1 MEIRGAR
8 TTTSALPADILKLQP
23 NKSPSWETPRP
34 VRKDGPGGKYRQR
47 VVTTR
52 KSRISAATRM
62 KQKKEKEEQ
71 KSLTVEDIQNDLEE
85 TKTALRLAQQLAA
98 SRLSDIQFLKA
109 ENTKINIRAKKLN
122 EEVED
127 LHDTARGAKR
137 KCRQATLKLKSKEKA
152 LQKYKRKVE
161 ELSED
166 YEEAHNE
173 LQIMEKE
180 FLVLKMDRA
189 EALSKQTI
197 TEEKLQ
203 KIEKDMKEQLED
215 MDV

>member
-1 MEIRGAR
+1 MGHV
-8 TTTSALPADILKLQP
+8 LLQVLCQADILAATKQVSHLG
-23 NKSPSWETPRP
+23 KHRDSG
-34 VRKDGPGGKYRQR
+34 KDGPGGKYRQR

-62 KQKKEKEEQ
+62 KKKKEKEEQ

-98 SRLSDIQFLKA
+98 SRPSDIQFLKS

-137 KCRQATLKLKSKEKA
+137 KCRQ
-152 LQKYKRKVE
+152 R
-161 ELSED
+161 
-166 YEEAHNE
+166 
-173 LQIMEKE
+173 
-180 FLVLKMDRA
+180 
-189 EALSKQTI
+189 
-197 TEEKLQ
+197 
-203 KIEKDMKEQLED
+203 
-215 MDV
+215 